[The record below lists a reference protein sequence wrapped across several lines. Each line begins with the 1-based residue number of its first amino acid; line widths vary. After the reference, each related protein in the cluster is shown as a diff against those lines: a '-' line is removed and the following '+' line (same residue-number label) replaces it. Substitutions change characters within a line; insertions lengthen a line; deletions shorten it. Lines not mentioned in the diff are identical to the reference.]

1 MASGGLQA
9 RSVGATAPAAAEA
22 AIDRTYLARFTM
34 GNDALEQEI
43 LELFAAQAPH
53 YLHRLRT
60 AATDADWK
68 EAVHTIKGSAAAVGA
83 RQLQRRAELAE
94 RIDTRLAPADGKAQ
108 RDRALRSIAEATAAA
123 CRQIW
128 QMFGH

>member
-1 MASGGLQA
+1 MGSGGLPA
-9 RSVGATAPAAAEA
+9 RFVRANAPAAAGA

-53 YLHRLRT
+53 YLHRLRM

-68 EAVHTIKGSAAAVGA
+68 EAAHTIKGSAAAVGA
-83 RQLQRRAELAE
+83 RHLQRCAELAE
-94 RIDTRLAPADGKAQ
+94 RVDMRFASADREAQ
-108 RDRALRSIAEATAAA
+108 RDWALRSIAEATAAA
-123 CRQIW
+123 CRQIG

>member
-53 YLHRLRT
+53 YLHRLHT